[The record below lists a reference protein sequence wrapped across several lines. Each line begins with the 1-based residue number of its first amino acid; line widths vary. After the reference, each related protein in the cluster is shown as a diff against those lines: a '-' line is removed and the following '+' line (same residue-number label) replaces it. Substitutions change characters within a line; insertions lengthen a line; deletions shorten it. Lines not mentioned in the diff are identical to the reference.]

1 MKGQMVCEAHGLME
15 ATLTR
20 VQNNTEEISR
30 DLTKTTVSV
39 ARLETTFVAFDEN
52 FTAFREENERHQS
65 AQSERLDRLFAL
77 IQAQEKRRKVRPVH
91 VVAVITSFVTSAGIV
106 FASIVSKGGGK

>member
-1 MKGQMVCEAHGLME
+1 MVCEAHGLIE
-15 ATLTR
+15 DTLSR

-30 DLTKTTVSV
+30 GLTQNTVSITKIE
-39 ARLETTFVAFDEN
+39 ATFTVFDEN

-77 IQAQEKRRKVRPVH
+77 IQAQEKKRKVRPVH
-91 VVAVITSFVTSAGIV
+91 VVAVITSMVTSAGVV
-106 FASIVSKGGGK
+106 FAAWLTRGKV